1 MDAVNKPAKR
11 VNPSSVNVSIRMYR
25 QGLGDC
31 FLLTFPTSDPKRSYY
46 MLIDCGVVMGHKK
59 ERNGIVS
66 PSFKQLADDIKK
78 TTGGTID
85 LLVVTHEHYDHVI
98 GFGNADANAVFRTM
112 TVKDVWFAWTENPDD
127 ADATGLKERLKKTSN
142 ALRMA
147 IGSASP
153 EAMQPIASVLDFMG
167 AADGKVGGTAG
178 AMNSVRALLKQ
189 GKPKY
194 LDPGKL
200 DAPLTL
206 PNVPGVRIYVLGPPR
221 NPARIKDLDPN
232 VGQAYLT
239 SEPPVASQGTLTQSR
254 AFLLAAQNAC
264 GADLSVDEKE
274 LLSLSFPFNENL
286 RIPREKAVKDRFF
299 KTHYFDAPRE
309 AWRRIDD
316 EWLGVGE
323 ELALQLDNYTNNTSL
338 ALAIELTNSGKV
350 LILAADAQVGNWLSW
365 GDLEWTLKDGTSG
378 KKIKVGDLLK
388 RTALYKVGHHGS
400 SNASLK
406 PFVDQMSSPDL
417 VSMLSVDTQ
426 DAHSVGWAN
435 MPWTRLLKQLSG
447 QGANNR
453 RVIIQM
459 DQYPTKK
466 PAGMKDADWKAFQA
480 RFQENELYMQYTVD
494 G

>member
-1 MDAVNKPAKR
+1 
-11 VNPSSVNVSIRMYR
+11 MYR

-31 FLLTFPTSDPKRSYY
+31 FLLTFPTTNPRQSYY

-59 ERNGIVS
+59 ERNGTVS
-66 PSFKQLADDIKK
+66 PSFKQIAEDIKK
-78 TTGGTID
+78 TTGGTLD
-85 LLVVTHEHYDHVI
+85 LLAVTHEHYDHVI
-98 GFGNADANAVFRTM
+98 GFGNKDANAIFRTM
-112 TVKDVWFAWTENPDD
+112 TVNDVWFAWTENPEDH
-127 ADATGLKERLKKTSN
+127 DATRLKDRLKKTSD

-147 IGSASP
+147 IGRASP
-153 EAMQPIASVLDFMG
+153 EAMQPISSVLDFMG

-178 AMNSVRALLKQ
+178 AMNAVRALLKH

-200 DAPLTL
+200 DTPLTL

-232 VGQAYLT
+232 IGQAYLT
-239 SEPPVASQGTLTQSR
+239 SEPPVAIQGTLTQSR

-264 GADLSVDEKE
+264 GMDLSSDEKE
-274 LLSLSFPFNENL
+274 LLNLSFPFNENL
-286 RIPREKAVKDRFF
+286 RIPREKAVKDPFF
-299 KTHYFDAPRE
+299 KSHYFDAPRE

-365 GDLEWTLKDGTSG
+365 GDLEWTLKDGAST
-378 KKIKVGDLLK
+378 KKIKIGDLLK

-406 PFVDQMSSPDL
+406 PFVDQMTSPDL
-417 VSMLSVDTQ
+417 ISLLSVDTR

-435 MPWTRLLKQLSG
+435 MPWTRLLNQLGG

-459 DQYPTKK
+459 DRYPTKK
-466 PAGMKDADWKAFQA
+466 PAGMKDADWKAFQS